1 MSQSISRLFSRLLH
15 FRARIFSGK
24 VLAVR
29 AVCFNDEG
37 QIFLVRHTYTPGWH
51 LPGGGVKNGAIPEQ
65 SLRQELS
72 EEGGLELT
80 SAAKLLAVFLNQRA
94 SSREYVLLYKCN
106 VRQRKKVTSLE
117 ISEGKFFDINGLP
130 TDIDRP
136 TLKHISETISGHF
149 SSAIW

>member
-1 MSQSISRLFSRLLH
+1 MFHWISRLFSKLLH
-15 FRARIFSGK
+15 LRSRIFSGK
-24 VLAVR
+24 VLSVR
-29 AVCFNDEG
+29 AVCFNDVG

-51 LPGGGVKNGAIPEQ
+51 LPGGGVNNGSIPEHA
-65 SLRQELS
+65 LRQELS

-80 SAAKLLAVFLNQRA
+80 SAPKLLAVFLNQRA

-106 VRQRKKVTSLE
+106 VRQQRTVSSLE
-117 ISEGKFFDINGLP
+117 ISEGKFFDLNKLP

-136 TLKHISETISGHF
+136 TLKRISEEISGHF

>member
-1 MSQSISRLFSRLLH
+1 M
-15 FRARIFSGK
+15 
-24 VLAVR
+24 
-29 AVCFNDEG
+29 
-37 QIFLVRHTYTPGWH
+37 
-51 LPGGGVKNGAIPEQ
+51 PGGGVNNGAIPEQ
-65 SLRQELS
+65 ALRQELS

-94 SSREYVLLYKCN
+94 SSREYVLLYRCN
-106 VRQRKKVTSLE
+106 VRQRKKVASLE

-149 SSAIW
+149 SSTVW